1 MKRSIYLLIIMLI
14 VLFWL
19 AGGID
24 GAIERPSMNVMKGT
38 GMSLAYHM
46 TAMQEIGATLGSQ
59 FTFEPFNPPLPDHLW
74 MNAGKGEIRF
84 LHFDKPISEADAKL
98 IFIGEGIKGKFCAG
112 DQPEGG
118 KTGFVHFHSLTPG
131 AGEKSGHGGHE
142 GGEGYWLR
150 HVAVSEFD
158 MMGTH
163 FKPGI
168 TMNFMPTPPP
178 KC

>member
-1 MKRSIYLLIIMLI
+1 MKSSIYLLIIMAI

-19 AGGID
+19 VGGID
-24 GAIERPSMNVMKGT
+24 GAIESPTIQMMKGT

-46 TAMQEIGATLGSQ
+46 TAMQRIGETLGSQ
-59 FTFEPFNPPLPDHLW
+59 YTYEPFNPPMPDHLW

-98 IFIGEGIKGKFCAG
+98 IFLGEGVKGKFCAG

-118 KTGFVHFHSLTPG
+118 KTGFIHFHSLKPP
-131 AGEKSGHGGHE
+131 AGEKSGHGGHT

-158 MMGTH
+158 MMGMH
-163 FKPGI
+163 FIPGI
-168 TMNFMPTPPP
+168 AMNFMPTPPP